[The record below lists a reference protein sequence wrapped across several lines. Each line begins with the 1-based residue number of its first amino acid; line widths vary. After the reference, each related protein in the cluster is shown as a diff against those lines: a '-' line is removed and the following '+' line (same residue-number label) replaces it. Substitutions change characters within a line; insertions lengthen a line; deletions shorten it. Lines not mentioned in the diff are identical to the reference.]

1 MKLKD
6 TISITGNYYNMELP
20 TSLLSQSSKKQFT
33 LKKFLILQQME
44 LSGSNIKKCLIFS
57 QKKAFFIFL
66 EMELF
71 QTLGNRNP
79 EKFLTFQERY
89 I

>member
-57 QKKAFFIFL
+57 L
-66 EMELF
+66 EIKLF